1 MKFRNINDR
10 KKGKCEEKT
19 LTAEKLVKDDV
30 RLAHKDGCQRV
41 HSKVLSKINS

>member
-1 MKFRNINDR
+1 MTGR
-10 KKGKCEEKT
+10 KGSVKEKT

-41 HSKVLSKINS
+41 YSKVLSKINS